1 VPRASKKRSEEV
13 IKQFK
18 TLFPAWLS
26 IYSSL
31 PKDRRPVDQTVADE
45 LQAVYEC
52 MTANDVNTVEE
63 YKQHCA
69 DIMPLDELEAYFLSY
84 IHPVVLSAPE
94 AVKVKAEQRAKLAVE
109 QAAAEVI
116 NRTIEAYYL
125 PERWL
130 HEMLP
135 RLALRLLPL
144 AMRVLE
150 VRKDIDIKKLTELS
164 PEVAAEKVASAIYGI
179 WMDREEKER
188 LMRQLA
194 ELQGAVEELKRELEE
209 REREVQ
215 FWRRVVDAIV
225 DAVEGIYDSI
235 RAELEDVAKFA
246 QPLEGLAKVLEELAA
261 SEEEKDK
268 KEAAQAA
275 RAVS

>member
-1 VPRASKKRSEEV
+1 VPRASKKRTEEV

-31 PKDRRPVDQTVADE
+31 PKDRRPVDQTVVDE

-52 MTANDVNTVEE
+52 VTANDVNTVEE

-69 DIMPLDELEAYFLSY
+69 DIMPLDELEAYFFSY

-94 AVKVKAEQRAKLAVE
+94 TARVKAEQKAKLAVE

-116 NRTIEAYYL
+116 NKTIVAYYL

-130 HEMLP
+130 HDMLP
-135 RLALRLLPL
+135 RLALKLLPL

-150 VRKDIDIKKLTELS
+150 VRRDVDIKKLTELS
-164 PEVAAEKVASAIYGI
+164 PEVAAEKIASTIYGV
-179 WMDREEKER
+179 WMDRDERER

-194 ELQGAVEELKRELEE
+194 ELQGAVEELKKLLEE

-215 FWRRVVDAIV
+215 FWRGVVNAIV

-235 RAELEDVAKFA
+235 RAELEDIAKLA
-246 QPLEGLAKVLEELAA
+246 QPLEGLAKALEELAA
-261 SEEEKDK
+261 SEEGR
-268 KEAAQAA
+268 KETAQAA
-275 RAVS
+275 RAAS